1 MAVEQG
7 ADCAHAPSVGTTES
21 RQQVTVVAATRLAQ
35 RTSGASAASKAPRTR
50 MKLANWLLTLFE
62 IAELHRAELA
72 KEIRGESPGLDRKRP
87 RWHGPEQFQL

>member
-1 MAVEQG
+1 
-7 ADCAHAPSVGTTES
+7 
-21 RQQVTVVAATRLAQ
+21 
-35 RTSGASAASKAPRTR
+35 